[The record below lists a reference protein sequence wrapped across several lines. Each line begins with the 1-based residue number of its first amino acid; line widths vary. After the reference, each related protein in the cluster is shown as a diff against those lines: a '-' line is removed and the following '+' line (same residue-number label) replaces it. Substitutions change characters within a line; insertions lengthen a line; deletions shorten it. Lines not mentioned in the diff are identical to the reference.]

1 MAARTSLGN
10 RLFHTFASVKTGIIL
25 LIILGIVAA
34 SGTLILQRP
43 MAEPDQMQ
51 RAYSPATL
59 QWLDR
64 LGLTDVYHTW
74 WFALL
79 MALVGLAII
88 FASVERFPK
97 AWRLLRRPYR
107 KAEPHFRAVLPI
119 QKQIP
124 IGNASSG
131 LAAAETAFRHAG
143 LKPQRIVEN
152 DEVSLF
158 AEKHRFSVLA
168 VYVVH
173 ASLLLILVGGIVDA
187 FWGYKGYI
195 SLSPGQSTTKLE
207 LRDGSVRPL
216 PFTLRCDATGQE
228 NYPDGTPKK
237 WWSRL
242 TVLKNKHELLKK
254 EIVVNDPLVTHG
266 IRFYQSGYGTTGEV
280 ESLLLNIAPKTGGDL
295 RQVTIRPEQ
304 AAYLDARTSISLAQF
319 IPDFVR
325 RDGQVYT
332 RSVDPVNPAVKLEI
346 TLNGD
351 KQTVWLFPSEGRQ
364 TGEAPYRL
372 ELADVQM
379 AAFTGLQV
387 SHEPGQWAVWA
398 GCILM
403 GLGLGLAFYSVH
415 QRFWAMAVQ
424 NRQGELVLW
433 LGTAADKN
441 REHFQETFE
450 ELAESVRRELDQ
462 AAGNKVA
469 AVAVESL
476 VNA

>member
-1 MAARTSLGN
+1 MAARTSFGN
-10 RLFHTFASVKTGIIL
+10 RLFHTLASIKTGIIL

-43 MAEPDQMQ
+43 MTEADQMQ

-79 MALVGLAII
+79 MAFVGISII
-88 FASVERFPK
+88 FASIERFPK

-107 KAEPHFRAVLPI
+107 KAEPHFRAVLPM

-124 IGNASSG
+124 IANATSG
-131 LAAAETAFRHAG
+131 IAAAEKAFRSAG
-143 LKPQRIVEN
+143 LKPQRVVEN

-173 ASLLLILVGGIVDA
+173 TSLLLILAGGIVDA

-195 SLSPGQSTTKLE
+195 ALSPGQSTSKLE
-207 LRDGSVRPL
+207 LRNGTTRPL

-237 WWSRL
+237 YWSRL
-242 TVLKNKHELLKK
+242 TVLQNKRAVLKK

-266 IRFYQSGYGTTGEV
+266 IRFYQSGYGMTGDV
-280 ESLLLNIAPKTGGDL
+280 ESILLNVKPNDGGDL

-304 AAYLDARTSISLAQF
+304 ATYLDARTSITLAKF

-325 RDGQVYT
+325 RDGEVYM
-332 RSVDPVNPAVKLEI
+332 RSTDPVNPAVKLEI
-346 TLNGD
+346 ASNG
-351 KQTVWLFPSEGRQ
+351 KQETVWLFPSEGRQ
-364 TGEAPYRL
+364 SGDAPFRL
-372 ELADVQM
+372 EVADLQM

-398 GCILM
+398 GCLLM
-403 GLGLGLAFYSVH
+403 GVG
-415 QRFWAMAVQ
+415 
-424 NRQGELVLW
+424 LVL
-433 LGTAADKN
+433 A
-441 REHFQETFE
+441 
-450 ELAESVRRELDQ
+450 
-462 AAGNKVA
+462 
-469 AVAVESL
+469 
-476 VNA
+476 